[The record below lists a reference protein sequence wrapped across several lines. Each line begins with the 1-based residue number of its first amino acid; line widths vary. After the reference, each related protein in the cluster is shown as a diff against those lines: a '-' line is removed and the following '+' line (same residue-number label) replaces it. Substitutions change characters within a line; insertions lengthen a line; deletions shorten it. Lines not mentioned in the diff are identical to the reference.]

1 MSVPGEAGALG
12 AAVGSAVASAPEG
25 STSVLLAC
33 HDAAPGALQQLRD
46 ALAAAAPRHLVV
58 LAAAEAA
65 PAPSVPAKRRALL
78 AAPAS
83 CDDTCQ
89 AQASLLMFA
98 AVMMLILI
106 MALSG
111 VCCLHALEG
120 PSRFE
125 ISKEQHSGK
134 GE

>member
-1 MSVPGEAGALG
+1 MAVPGEAGALG
-12 AAVGSAVASAPEG
+12 AAVGDAVASAPAG

-33 HDAAPGALQQLRD
+33 HDAAPGALSALRD

-58 LAAAEAA
+58 LAAAEGAG
-65 PAPSVPAKRRALL
+65 APSVPAKRRALL
-78 AAPAS
+78 AATGS

-89 AQASLLMFA
+89 AQATLLQFA
-98 AVMMLILI
+98 AVIMLIVI

-111 VCCLHALEG
+111 ICCMHALEG

-125 ISKEQHSGK
+125 VSKDHKSE
-134 GE
+134 